1 MKKKGHTPLLP
12 SSLHQKKRI
21 RAGFIRPL
29 KEISGDLALFFVVNV
44 IWVYVMILLINDP
57 IVTMVG
63 ALWVGII
70 AYRGGVVAGLLGC
83 VVVTASNYAAIA
95 LTSSGSELE
104 VPYYFNNTM
113 PGFVLGF
120 IECLVAA
127 LVVGYI
133 SQLIH
138 QLRKEIQLRNKI
150 QKDLEVKVAELDAFG
165 HTVAHDLKNPLMVIN
180 VSIDGLI
187 KEIGSD
193 TTIKAK
199 KLLTFISDGTK
210 QMINIIESILM
221 LAGVKKT
228 NPHEFTVFSMAEC
241 VNDALNRMKY
251 NIENN
256 GVQINKADQWP
267 EVFGYAP
274 WITEVWANYISNAI
288 KYGKNK
294 DTSIKAVIEIGY
306 DAQKDNAEKMQR
318 YTRFWVKDNGDGI
331 EKEKIQTLFKE
342 FSRLH
347 TTENGYGLGLSI
359 VKSIIDKFGGKVGVE
374 SEPGKGSL
382 FHFSLPVTEKEKG
395 NN

>member
-1 MKKKGHTPLLP
+1 MKKKGKTPSLLP
-12 SSLHQKKRI
+12 SLPAKKRSK
-21 RAGFIRPL
+21 AGFIKPL
-29 KEISGDLALFFVVNV
+29 KAIVADLALYFVINV
-44 IWVYVMILLINDP
+44 IWVHVMVLLINDP

-83 VVVTASNYAAIA
+83 LVVTASNYVAIA
-95 LTSSGSELE
+95 FTSGAELE
-104 VPYYFNNTM
+104 VPYYFNNKM

-120 IECLVAA
+120 IQCLVAA

-138 QLRKEIQLRNKI
+138 QLRKEILLRKKI
-150 QKDLEVKVAELDAFG
+150 QKDLEEKVAELDAFG
-165 HTVAHDLKNPLMVIN
+165 HTVAHDLKNPLMIIN
-180 VSIDGLI
+180 ISIDGLI

-193 TTIKAK
+193 TTVKAK
-199 KLLTFISDGTK
+199 KLLDFISDGTK

-221 LAGVKKT
+221 LAGVKKI
-228 NPHEFTVFSMAEC
+228 NPREFAAFPMCEC

-256 GVQINKADQWP
+256 GVVIKRAEQWP

-294 DTSIKAVIEIGY
+294 DSNIKPVIEIGY
-306 DAQKDNAEKMQR
+306 DVQMNRTEMDQR
-318 YTRFWVKDNGDGI
+318 YTRFWVRDNGDGI
-331 EKEKIQTLFKE
+331 EKEKIPTLFKE

-359 VKSIIDKFGGKVGVE
+359 VKSIVDKFGGKAGVE

-382 FHFSLPVTEKEKG
+382 FYFSLPASESKG
-395 NN
+395 K